1 MVGGLYSLIVFLIE
15 SIRMSVTANRGE
27 AASWK
32 RSKMSRIIDN
42 GFVWLTAAFAI
53 SIAIVLF
60 LIALQVGGQ
69 ALPAIQQFG
78 LAFLTTSRWDPVSNV
93 YGAWPQLYGT
103 VVTAVISLLLAVPIG
118 VGIAIFLSEDFLPS
132 RVKQL
137 IVFMIELLAAIPSVI
152 YGLWGIFVFIPF
164 IRPAGVW
171 LHEHLGWIPI
181 FSTPPAGPGVYVA
194 GIILAIMILP
204 IISAISRD
212 ALVAVPLELRQA
224 AYGLGAT
231 RWETIL
237 KVILPAASSGIL
249 GGAMLGLGRAMGE
262 TMAVTMV
269 IGNSNVASPSI
280 LAQGS
285 TVASL
290 LANQFAEASG
300 LQISSL
306 MYAAIMLF
314 LLTLLVNV
322 LAQFIVSRIRLK
334 Y

>member
-1 MVGGLYSLIVFLIE
+1 MTPVVDS
-15 SIRMSVTANRGE
+15 SATP
-27 AASWK
+27 SWK
-32 RSKMSRIIDN
+32 RTDLSRKIDS
-42 GFVWLTAAFAI
+42 GFVWLTGAFAI
-53 SIAIVLF
+53 AVAVVLV

-69 ALPAIQQFG
+69 ALPAMQEFG
-78 LAFLTTSRWDPVSNV
+78 LGFLVSSRWDPVANIF
-93 YGAWPQLYGT
+93 GAWPQVFGT
-103 VVTAVISLLLAVPIG
+103 IVTSLIALILAIPIG
-118 VGIAIFLSEDFLPS
+118 VGIAIFLSEDFLPLPL
-132 RVKQL
+132 KQP
-137 IVFMIELLAAIPSVI
+137 IVFLIELLAAIPSVI

-164 IRPAGVW
+164 LRPFGNW
-171 LHEHLGWIPI
+171 LHQNFGWIPL
-181 FSTPPAGPGVYVA
+181 FSTPPVGPGVYVA

-231 RWETIL
+231 RWETIFR
-237 KVILPAASSGIL
+237 VILPAASAGIL

-290 LANQFAEASG
+290 LANQFAEAGG
-300 LQISSL
+300 LQVSSL
-306 MYAAIMLF
+306 MYAAIVLF
-314 LLTLLVNV
+314 LLTLVVNV
-322 LAQFIVSRIRLK
+322 LAEFIVSRIRLR

>member
-1 MVGGLYSLIVFLIE
+1 MTPVVDS
-15 SIRMSVTANRGE
+15 SVTP
-27 AASWK
+27 SWK
-32 RSKMSRIIDN
+32 RTDLSRKIDS
-42 GFVWLTAAFAI
+42 GFVWLTGAFAI
-53 SIAIVLF
+53 AVAVVLV

-69 ALPAIQQFG
+69 ALPAMQEFG
-78 LAFLTTSRWDPVSNV
+78 LGFLVSSRWDPVANIF
-93 YGAWPQLYGT
+93 GAWPQVFGT
-103 VVTAVISLLLAVPIG
+103 IVTSLIALILAIPVG
-118 VGIAIFLSEDFLPS
+118 VGIAIFLSEDFLPLPL
-132 RVKQL
+132 KQP
-137 IVFMIELLAAIPSVI
+137 IVFLIELLAAIPSVI

-164 IRPAGVW
+164 LRPFGNW
-171 LHEHLGWIPI
+171 LHQNFGWIPL
-181 FSTPPAGPGVYVA
+181 FSTPPVGPGVYVA

-231 RWETIL
+231 RWETIFR
-237 KVILPAASSGIL
+237 VILPAASAGIL

-290 LANQFAEASG
+290 LANQFAEAGG
-300 LQISSL
+300 LQVSSL
-306 MYAAIMLF
+306 MYAAIVLF
-314 LLTLLVNV
+314 LLTLVVNV
-322 LAQFIVSRIRLK
+322 LAEFIVSRIRLR